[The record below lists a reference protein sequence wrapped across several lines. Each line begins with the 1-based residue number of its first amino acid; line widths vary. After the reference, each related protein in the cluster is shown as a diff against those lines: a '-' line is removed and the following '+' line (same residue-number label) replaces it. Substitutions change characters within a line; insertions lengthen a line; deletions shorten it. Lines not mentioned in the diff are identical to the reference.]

1 MSTSKPSLFADL
13 VGLND
18 EAIEAMYEGVLGDL
32 ATVDA
37 ELVELHLNKKI
48 HSETIKFAVN
58 KQDTPPTLGADY
70 DNDLIY
76 LAVQQ
81 KQRFD
86 GLIKARDALVERLVV
101 PPHRVSKTMH
111 EFHTKLTADTGV
123 GGTPTLASEIEMFSR
138 FFELQAI
145 LRTYH
150 ENDTVQSELRKT
162 RLDLLETI
170 KSVNKNDRKI
180 IQRINQNRERSKNL
194 RNEAGRLR
202 TYMKNNKKTPQRP
215 MPPKPDVGERLFSG
229 EAITMEELASML
241 EHGGLI
247 DEKPESPASP
257 SKKRKKSKSIRR
269 SAPIRG
275 EPKQQKKR
283 E

>member
-13 VGLND
+13 VGLTD
-18 EAIEAMYEGVLGDL
+18 EAIESMYEDVLGKL

-37 ELVELHLNKKI
+37 ELVGLHLNKKI

-70 DNDLIY
+70 DNDLIH

-81 KQRFD
+81 KEQFD
-86 GLIKARDALVERLVV
+86 ALIKARDALVERLVV

-111 EFHTKLTADTGV
+111 EFYNKLTADTGI
-123 GGTPTLASEIEMFSR
+123 GESPTLASEIDMFSR
-138 FFELQAI
+138 FFELQAM
-145 LRTYH
+145 LRTYR
-150 ENDTVQSELRKT
+150 ENETVQSELRKT
-162 RLDLLETI
+162 RLELLETI
-170 KSVNKNDRKI
+170 KNVNKNDRKI
-180 IQRINQNRERSKNL
+180 IQNINLNRERGKNL

-247 DEKPESPASP
+247 DEKPESPRSP
-257 SKKRKKSKSIRR
+257 SKKRKKRKPIRR
-269 SAPIRG
+269 SVPIRG
-275 EPKQQKKR
+275 EPKQHKKR

>member
-13 VGLND
+13 VGLTD
-18 EAIEAMYEGVLGDL
+18 EAIESMYEGVLGEL

-37 ELVELHLNKKI
+37 DLVELHLNKKI
-48 HSETIKFAVN
+48 HSGTIKFAVN
-58 KQDTPPTLGADY
+58 KQDTPPTFGADY
-70 DNDLIY
+70 DNDLIH

-81 KQRFD
+81 KHQFD
-86 GLIKARDALVERLVV
+86 ALIKARDALLERLVV
-101 PPHRVSKTMH
+101 PPHRVSKIMH
-111 EFHTKLTADTGV
+111 EFHNKLTAGAGIDES
-123 GGTPTLASEIEMFSR
+123 PTLANEIEMFSR
-138 FFELQAI
+138 FFELQAM
-145 LRTYH
+145 LRTYN
-150 ENDTVQSELRKT
+150 ENNTVQSDLRKT

-180 IQRINQNRERSKNL
+180 IQHINQRRERSKNL

-202 TYMKNNKKTPQRP
+202 AYLKSNKKTPQRP
-215 MPPKPDVGERLFSG
+215 VPPKPDVGERLFSG

-247 DEKPESPASP
+247 DEMPESPAGP
-257 SKKRKKSKSIRR
+257 SKKRKKRKSIRR
-269 SAPIRG
+269 SVPIRG
-275 EPKQQKKR
+275 ETKQQKKR

>member
-13 VGLND
+13 AGLTD
-18 EAIEAMYEGVLGDL
+18 EVIESMYEEVLGKL

-37 ELVELHLNKKI
+37 ELVGLHLDKKI

-58 KQDTPPTLGADY
+58 KQDAPPTLGVDY
-70 DNDLIY
+70 DNDLIH
-76 LAVQQ
+76 LAIQQ
-81 KQRFD
+81 KEQFD
-86 GLIKARDALVERLVV
+86 ALIKARDALVERLVV

-111 EFHTKLTADTGV
+111 EFYNKLTADTGI
-123 GGTPTLASEIEMFSR
+123 GESPTLASEIEMFSR
-138 FFELQAI
+138 FFELQAM

-162 RLDLLETI
+162 RLELLETI
-170 KSVNKNDRKI
+170 KSVNRNDRKI
-180 IQRINQNRERSKNL
+180 IQNINQNRERGKIL

-202 TYMKNNKKTPQRP
+202 TYMKSNKRTPQRP

-229 EAITMEELASML
+229 ESITMEELASML

-247 DEKPESPASP
+247 DEKPESPRGP
-257 SKKRKKSKSIRR
+257 SKKRKKRKSIRR
-269 SAPIRG
+269 SVPIRG
-275 EPKQQKKR
+275 EPKRHKKR

>member
-13 VGLND
+13 VGFTD
-18 EAIEAMYEGVLGDL
+18 EAIESMYEGVLGEL
-32 ATVDA
+32 ATVDV
-37 ELVELHLNKKI
+37 ELVGLHLNKKI

-58 KQDTPPTLGADY
+58 KQNTPPTLGADY
-70 DNDLIY
+70 DNDLIH

-81 KQRFD
+81 KQQFD
-86 GLIKARDALVERLVV
+86 ALIKARDALVERLVV

-111 EFHTKLTADTGV
+111 EFHNKLTSDTGI
-123 GGTPTLASEIEMFSR
+123 GESPTLASEIEMFSR
-138 FFELQAI
+138 FFELQAM

-150 ENDTVQSELRKT
+150 ENDNVQSELRKT
-162 RLDLLETI
+162 RLELLETI
-170 KSVNKNDRKI
+170 KSVNRNDRKI
-180 IQRINQNRERSKNL
+180 IQNININRERAKHL

-202 TYMKNNKKTPQRP
+202 TYMKSNKKIPQRP
-215 MPPKPDVGERLFSG
+215 VPPKPDVGERLFSG

-247 DEKPESPASP
+247 DEKPESPRSP
-257 SKKRKKSKSIRR
+257 SKKRKKRKSIRR
-269 SAPIRG
+269 SVPIRG